1 MTEIL
6 EAEHE
11 GRTIRSLHGHDDVT
25 TSSSNVAVH
34 CQLIFTFLVS
44 QAQTTSLGDPLAVVS
59 RCNYHIQNLAI
70 SMADDYALTQAAPLS
85 LLTGAVL
92 GCLPRAWSLVSSSR
106 WPAIEVFPR
115 RRFLK

>member
-1 MTEIL
+1 MKDERFDPFMAMMTSPRHL
-6 EAEHE
+6 
-11 GRTIRSLHGHDDVT
+11 RTSQSIR
-25 TSSSNVAVH
+25 
-34 CQLIFTFLVS
+34 QLIFTFLVS
-44 QAQTTSLGDPLAVVS
+44 QAQTTSLGDPRAVVS